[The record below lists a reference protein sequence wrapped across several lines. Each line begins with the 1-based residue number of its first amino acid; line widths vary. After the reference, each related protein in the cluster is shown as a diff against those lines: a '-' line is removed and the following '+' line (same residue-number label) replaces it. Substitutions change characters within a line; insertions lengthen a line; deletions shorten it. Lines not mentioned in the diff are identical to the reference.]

1 MGWYGHRNLDEHE
14 VIEHFPKYEKTLARM
29 RSSEFE
35 EYIKHSDK
43 VKKEFEQAII
53 NEPGEKREMVFR
65 KHLLQKTGRNILFR
79 HYGQMRNY
87 PV

>member
-1 MGWYGHRNLDEHE
+1 ME
-14 VIEHFPKYEKTLARM
+14 VIDHFPKYEKSLARM

-53 NEPGEKREMVFR
+53 NEPGEKEKLYSENTPLRINESD
-65 KHLLQKTGRNILFR
+65 RNIEFLI
-79 HYGQMRNY
+79 
-87 PV
+87 